1 MYGLTRPWYRDR
13 VEAGGS
19 PQRPGSVK
27 ADQKRGAPPAVSPRP
42 ERSPGLD
49 SPHQRSRVMD
59 KPPTFV
65 GIDVSKHRLDI
76 HLRPSGEG
84 FTIDHGEEEVAAL
97 VARLVALAPALVV
110 LEATGGLEVGLAAA
124 LAAAGLPV
132 AVVNPRQVRAF
143 ARATGRLAKTDRLDA
158 AAIARFAEAVGP
170 PVGPLPDEAT
180 RRLGALVARRR
191 QLLEMV
197 VAERNRRHA
206 AHPSLHEGIDA
217 HLRWLGEALA
227 GIERDLDGAVRESA
241 VWRAREELL
250 RSVPGVGP
258 VSARTLLAE
267 LPELGSLTRRRA
279 AALVGV
285 APFSRDSGKMRGKRA
300 SWGGRAALRACLYM
314 AAVAAVRGSNPAI
327 AGFYERLRQAG
338 KKTGRGSRPGFIPGG
353 SDDLR
358 WATGK
363 PSKLALTACMRKLVV
378 TLNAMLRTGTAWK
391 QA

>member
-1 MYGLTRPWYRDR
+1 MFGVTRPWYRDR

-27 ADQKRGAPPAVSPRP
+27 ADQKRGAPPAASTQP

-65 GIDVSKHRLDI
+65 GVDVSKHRLDV
-76 HLRPSGEG
+76 HLRPSGEH
-84 FTIDHGEEEVAAL
+84 FTVSHDEQGVAAL
-97 VARLVALAPALVV
+97 VERLAALAPALVV
-110 LEATGGLEVGLAAA
+110 LEATGGMEVAPGAA

-158 AAIARFAEAVGP
+158 ATIARFAEAVRP
-170 PVGPLPDEAT
+170 PVRPLPDEAT
-180 RRLGALVARRR
+180 RHLGALVARRR
-191 QLLEMV
+191 QLLEML
-197 VAERNRRHA
+197 VAERDRRHA
-206 AHPSLHEGIDA
+206 ADPALHEGLDA
-217 HLRWLGEALA
+217 HPRWLEGALA
-227 GIERDLDGAVRESA
+227 GIERDLDEAVRGSP
-241 VWRAREELL
+241 VGRAREELL

-258 VSARTLLAE
+258 VSARPLLAE
-267 LPELGSLTRRRA
+267 LPELGSLTRRQA

-285 APFSRDSGKMRGKRA
+285 APFSRDSGKMRGKRTVG
-300 SWGGRAALRACLYM
+300 GGRATLRACLYM
-314 AAVAAVRGSNPAI
+314 AAVAAARGANPPI
-327 AGFYERLRQAG
+327 AAFYKRLRRAG
-338 KKTGRGSRPGFIPGG
+338 KP
-353 SDDLR
+353 
-358 WATGK
+358 A
-363 PSKLALTACMRKLVV
+363 KLALTACMRKLVV